1 MYTPAHFHESRLP
14 ELHKFVRR
22 YPLGS
27 VITQASGRLYA
38 NHIPLTLDPG
48 IGPFGILRGHI
59 ARANPM
65 WRDVAPEAE
74 VLVLFQGPNSY
85 VSPSF
90 YPSKK
95 DHGKVVPTWNYGVV
109 HARGK
114 LSWMH
119 DPKWLRALVE
129 RLTDQHEANRS
140 EPWRVSD
147 APEKYVAKM
156 LEGIVGLEIS
166 VIELS
171 GKLKLSQNRS
181 EADREGV
188 RSGLARGPGADSVA
202 TAELMGGEWNES
214 AS

>member
-1 MYTPAHFHESRLP
+1 MYTPAHFNESRLP
-14 ELHKFVRR
+14 ELHEFMRK

-27 VITQASGRLYA
+27 VITQASGRLDA
-38 NHIPLTLDPG
+38 NHIPLTLDPT

-65 WRDVAPEAE
+65 WRGAAPEPE
-74 VLVLFQGPNSY
+74 VLVLFQGPDSY

-90 YPSKK
+90 YPSKRE
-95 DHGKVVPTWNYGVV
+95 HGKVVPTWNYGVV
-109 HARGK
+109 HARGTLK
-114 LSWMH
+114 WVH

-129 RLTDQHEANRS
+129 QLTDQHEASRP

-147 APEKYVAKM
+147 APDGYLAKM
-156 LEGIVGLEIS
+156 LDAIVGFEIS
-166 VIELS
+166 INELS

-188 RSGLARGPGADSVA
+188 RSGLEQGPDANSVA
-202 TAELMGGEWNES
+202 TAGLMSGKGNGS